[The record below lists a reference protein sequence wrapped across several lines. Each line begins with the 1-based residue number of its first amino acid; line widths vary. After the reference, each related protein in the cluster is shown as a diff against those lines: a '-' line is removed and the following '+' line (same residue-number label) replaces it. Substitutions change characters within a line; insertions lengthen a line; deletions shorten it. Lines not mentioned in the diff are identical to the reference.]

1 MTRKRNAKKQTAAKK
16 VAPRTSEKVIAL
28 IKELREQGLGLPS
41 IARELEKR
49 RIKTASGGTK
59 WHAPVV
65 RTIYLRA
72 IGESSMNAP
81 SVPSVAR
88 KGAVAGAAAEPGTE
102 SPVEPADA
110 PPTE

>member
-1 MTRKRNAKKQTAAKK
+1 MARKRNTATKKQTEAKAKK
-16 VAPRTSEKVIAL
+16 SAPRTSEKVIAL

-65 RTIYLRA
+65 RAIYLRA

-81 SVPSVAR
+81 SVPSVVR
-88 KGAVAGAAAEPGTE
+88 KGAVSADAE
-102 SPVEPADA
+102 SAVEPAQST
-110 PPTE
+110 PTE